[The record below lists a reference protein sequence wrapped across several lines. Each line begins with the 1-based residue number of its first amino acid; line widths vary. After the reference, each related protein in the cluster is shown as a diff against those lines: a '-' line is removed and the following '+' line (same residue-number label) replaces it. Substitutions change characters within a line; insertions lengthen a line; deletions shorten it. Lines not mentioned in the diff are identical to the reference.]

1 MNAIHMVIIII
12 VITIIVIVITI
23 NIVIINIVIIIPLNP
38 FIVVINHIVP
48 HQQRADAV
56 VMGANRNAFLCCPGC
71 SIPAFPSQLVCEIPE
86 A

>member
-38 FIVVINHIVP
+38 LITIINHCTTGGRM
-48 HQQRADAV
+48 Q
-56 VMGANRNAFLCCPGC
+56 
-71 SIPAFPSQLVCEIPE
+71 
-86 A
+86 